1 MDTAVAL
8 VRSYLQANGFFTITE
23 YPILEMVP
31 TTGARTVTD
40 IDVLGIRFPGAG
52 KPQEDAPMVGL
63 AIGPDPMLD
72 IHEDQIEVIIGE
84 VKEGAAVLNKAARD
98 PEVLLAVL
106 RRLGAI
112 DPEVAEGIVEQLVD
126 SGEAHHPAGIRLRLM
141 VFASKPPTRSKYRYK
156 WISHGRIAKWLTSQV
171 RENWESVKTIQSKDP
186 ALGFLLLF
194 EKARRGEE

>member
-23 YPILEMVP
+23 YPILELLADES
-31 TTGARTVTD
+31 ARTVTD

-52 KPQEDAPMVGL
+52 AGSDDASMGGL
-63 AIGPDPMLD
+63 MIEPDPMLD

-84 VKEGAAVLNKAARD
+84 VKEGAAVLNKSARE
-98 PEVLLAVL
+98 PAVLMAVL

-112 DPEVAEGIVEQLVD
+112 DPDIAAGIVDQLVEK
-126 SGEAHHPAGIRLRLM
+126 GEANHPAGIRLRLT
-141 VFASKPPTRSKYRYK
+141 VFASKPPTRKNYTYR
-156 WISHGRIAKWLTSQV
+156 WISHGRIAKWLTEQV
-171 RENWESVKTIQSKDP
+171 RTNWDSAKAIQSKDP